1 MLNEGSADMSVGIS
15 NDIMS
20 VLTLRTVTLSP
31 SSKCFNVSSV
41 KYLPVNDI
49 KNSKFMSKWSIIF

>member
-1 MLNEGSADMSVGIS
+1 MLNEGSADLSVGIS

-31 SSKCFNVSSV
+31 SSNCFNVSSV
-41 KYLPVNDI
+41 KNLPVNDI